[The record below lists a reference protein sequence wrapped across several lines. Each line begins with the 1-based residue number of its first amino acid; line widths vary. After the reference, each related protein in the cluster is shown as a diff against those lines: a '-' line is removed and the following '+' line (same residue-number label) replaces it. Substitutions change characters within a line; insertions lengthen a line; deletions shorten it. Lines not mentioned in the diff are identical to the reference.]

1 MKWLNRKGDEAL
13 GAALLVII
21 LAVCVIACAAVRAL
35 IGMFS

>member
-13 GAALLVII
+13 GVVLLVTV

-35 IGMFS
+35 IGVLS